1 MGLER
6 LTLSPQSYGTTQGLK
21 TVLILFRQHT
31 CKNQAL
37 LIRRDSLLVL
47 DFRLDHVDSVG

>member
-6 LTLSPQSYGTTQGLK
+6 LTLSPKSYGTPQVLK
-21 TVLILFRQHT
+21 ALLIIFRQHT